1 MIVSRYRR
9 ILSCAFVRAIESC
22 LLAGRRH
29 MDAGAREAE
38 DRRRT
43 SMREEEM
50 DRREEAAFLMAHM
63 RGSGGKRRGGLPF

>member
-50 DRREEAAFLMAHM
+50 DRR
-63 RGSGGKRRGGLPF
+63 